1 MMSEAKK
8 PAAAAPK
15 PAVKAAAKSE
25 VKPVAAKPAAKAA
38 AKPAAAKPAAAKAPV
53 KKAAP
58 AKKAAPVKKPTAKA
72 AAKPVAKKAA
82 PSKVAAKKPAPKVAP
97 KAAPKAAAKPAKPA
111 APKAAEKALPLD
123 EFFNGM
129 TETFEKARSRS
140 TAAFDSASLVGRETD
155 SFIRGRLS
163 DQAELLNDIRNADEI
178 TAVFSAQQAYV
189 QKSMT
194 DYMDFFTTVGNAC
207 REATE
212 KMISR

>member
-15 PAVKAAAKSE
+15 PAVKAAEKSE

-58 AKKAAPVKKPTAKA
+58 AKKTAPVKKPTAKA

-82 PSKVAAKKPAPKVAP
+82 PANVAAKKPAP
-97 KAAPKAAAKPAKPA
+97 KAAPKAAAKPAKPV

>member
-15 PAVKAAAKSE
+15 PAVKAAEKSE

-38 AKPAAAKPAAAKAPV
+38 AKHAAAKPAAAKAPV

-58 AKKAAPVKKPTAKA
+58 AKKTAPVKKPTAKA

-82 PSKVAAKKPAPKVAP
+82 PAKVAAKKPAP

-123 EFFNGM
+123 ELFNGM

-155 SFIRGRLS
+155 NFIRGRLS

>member
-8 PAAAAPK
+8 PAAAATP
-15 PAVKAAAKSE
+15 KAAEKQE
-25 VKPVAAKPAAKAA
+25 VKPVAAKPVAETAVKAAA
-38 AKPAAAKPAAAKAPV
+38 AKPATVKAPAKKVAPAKKTAPV
-53 KKAAP
+53 KKTAA
-58 AKKAAPVKKPTAKA
+58 KATAKSA
-72 AAKPVAKKAA
+72 PKTAAKPVAKKAA
-82 PSKVAAKKPAPKVAP
+82 PAKVAAKKPAPK
-97 KAAPKAAAKPAKPA
+97 AAAKPA

-123 EFFNGM
+123 DFFNGM
-129 TETFEKARSRS
+129 TDTFEKARNRS
-140 TAAFDSASLVGRETD
+140 TAAFDSASLVGQETD
-155 SFIRGRLS
+155 SFIRARLS

-194 DYMDFFTTVGNAC
+194 DYMDFFTTVGNVC